1 MENNSKS
8 GLRISEIIATLGA
21 FIVISTSTQLLFNT
35 ENSKIEKANFNE
47 QIAEEQTK
55 QEELSKETIVQ
66 EKTVQRVAT
75 ITSRSG
81 IKRETTE
88 KQEEAS
94 EENLL
99 EENSQIETV
108 EEAKQYITIEE
119 IKISKDMDLTL
130 RCGISKE
137 DFKQL
142 IENVEQDTTKF
153 FYNNSDII
161 YDLCEKYELNEI
173 FFCGLIA
180 GESGWNIS
188 KSHRTKCNYISMMSK
203 GKLIKYSTP
212 EEGLEAAA
220 KLLHNKYLT
229 KGGAYYS
236 GKTLANVQKVFC
248 PNSST
253 WVNLVYGCMKQIVK

>member
-1 MENNSKS
+1 MKNNSKS

-21 FIVISTSTQLLFNT
+21 FIIISTSAQLLLNN
-35 ENSKIEKANFNE
+35 ENKQIEQDNLDEPMKQE
-47 QIAEEQTK
+47 QIAQEPIIQEQN
-55 QEELSKETIVQ
+55 ES
-66 EKTVQRVAT
+66 VQRVVAT
-75 ITSRSG
+75 TTSRSE
-81 IKRETTE
+81 IRRESTE
-88 KQEEAS
+88 KQE
-94 EENLL
+94 
-99 EENSQIETV
+99 V
-108 EEAKQYITIEE
+108 KQYITIDE
-119 IKISKDMDLTL
+119 IKISKNMDLTV

-142 IENVEQDTTKF
+142 MEGLEKDTTKF
-153 FYNNSDII
+153 FYDNSDVI

-188 KSHRTKCNYISMMSK
+188 GSHRSKCNYISMMSK

-220 KLLHNKYLT
+220 KLLHDKYLT
-229 KGGAYYS
+229 EGGAYYS
-236 GKTLANVQKVFC
+236 GKTLANVQKRFC

-253 WVNLVYGCMKQIVK
+253 WVNLIYTCMQQIVK